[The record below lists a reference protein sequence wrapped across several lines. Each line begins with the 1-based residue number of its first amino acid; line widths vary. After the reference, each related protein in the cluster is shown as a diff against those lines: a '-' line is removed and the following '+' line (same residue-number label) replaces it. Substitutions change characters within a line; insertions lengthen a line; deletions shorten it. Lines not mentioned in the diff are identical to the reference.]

1 MSIFESRSQKKKAQR
16 KKNRFQQEL
25 FNVLRLRRE
34 EAERVEDLEKS
45 RKPKKGSEKKEAE
58 LWSAKTATIR
68 NRLTDKKRHSK
79 ERWNRF
85 AGTGD
90 AGGRGL

>member
-1 MSIFESRSQKKKAQR
+1 MSHASEDKRSRKKAQL
-16 KKNRFQQEL
+16 KKNRFHQEL
-25 FNVLRLRRE
+25 FNFLRLRRAE
-34 EAERVEDLEKS
+34 EKRVKELSEVM
-45 RKPKKGSEKKEAE
+45 KPKPTSPAPEEVGDKVA
-58 LWSAKTATIR
+58 LIR
-68 NRLTDKKRHSK
+68 NRLTGSRRVSR